1 MANKQQVVFEF
12 RDILYDQLKVR
23 FGEDFQLKDIIYHLA
38 EMGLIPPK
46 TLRNYMM
53 IKDFDKF
60 IVENR
65 GHVGNTFIDVSIK
78 YDISEK
84 QDGSEYRYGL
94 RYTQFISPMIQAI
107 KDLKAEVDTL
117 KAKVTALESK

>member
-1 MANKQQVVFEF
+1 MANKQKIVMEF
-12 RDILYDQLKVR
+12 RDILYEQIRKR
-23 FGEDFQLKDIIYHLA
+23 FGEEFALKDTIYHLS
-38 EMGLIPPK
+38 ELGLIPPK

-60 IVENR
+60 IVDNR

-84 QDGSEYRYGL
+84 Q
-94 RYTQFISPMIQAI
+94 
-107 KDLKAEVDTL
+107 
-117 KAKVTALESK
+117 AKNIVYKQRDSFNHNSNIRSYDYE